1 MAKKAEKAAKKRA
14 QQQATTERPPP
25 PAEEAIEQAKDPFE
39 WVKARRRPLTV
50 AAVVLA
56 VVAGGIWLT
65 MVTAERKEQAAQAAL
80 EQARNAFDSQ
90 NLPAAASEFQRVS
103 QTYSGTRAATEAL
116 LALNQVRMIN
126 GQNELAIVSLREL
139 LDQGPDPRFGVPAHG
154 LLGAAL
160 ENVNRPGEAAQ
171 AFVDGSQL
179 ADVDY
184 LKAEYLLEAGR
195 AYLAAGEP
203 EQAKEVYERI
213 VTDYSETPSYT
224 EAQVRLGEVLRG
236 DFSDAPTK
244 LRGGQ

>member
-1 MAKKAEKAAKKRA
+1 MATKAEKKSGKKTDTREAA
-14 QQQATTERPPP
+14 PPV
-25 PAEEAIEQAKDPFE
+25 AEAIEQERDPLE
-39 WVKARRRPLTV
+39 WVKARRRPLTIG
-50 AAVVLA
+50 AVVLA
-56 VVAGGIWLT
+56 VLAGGGWLT

-80 EQARNAFDSQ
+80 EQARNVFDAQ

-103 QTYSGTRAATEAL
+103 QTYSGTRAANEAL

-139 LDQGPDPRFGVPAHG
+139 VDQNPDRQFAVPAHG

-171 AFVDGSQL
+171 AFVAGSEL

-184 LKAEYLLEAGR
+184 LKADYLLEAGR
-195 AYLAAGEP
+195 AYVAGREP
-203 EQAKEVYERI
+203 ERAKEVYEKI
-213 VTDYSETPSYT
+213 ISDYSDTPSYS
-224 EAQVRLGEVLRG
+224 EAQVRLGEVLKG
-236 DFSDAPTK
+236 DFSGTPAR

>member
-1 MAKKAEKAAKKRA
+1 MATKAEKKPDMRGTA
-14 QQQATTERPPP
+14 P
-25 PAEEAIEQAKDPFE
+25 PAAEVIEQERDPLE
-39 WVKARRRPLTV
+39 WVKARRRPLTIG
-50 AAVVLA
+50 AVVLA
-56 VVAGGIWLT
+56 VLAGGGWLT

-80 EQARNAFDSQ
+80 EQARNVFDAQ

-139 LDQGPDPRFGVPAHG
+139 VDQNPDRQFAVPAHG

-171 AFVDGSQL
+171 AYVAGSEL
-179 ADVDY
+179 AGVDY
-184 LKAEYLLEAGR
+184 LKADYLLKAGR
-195 AYLAAGEP
+195 AYVAAGEP
-203 EQAKEVYERI
+203 ERAKEVYEKI
-213 VTDYSETPSYT
+213 ITDYSETPSYS
-224 EAQVRLGEVLRG
+224 EAQVRLGEVLKG
-236 DFSDAPTK
+236 DFSATPAK

>member
-1 MAKKAEKAAKKRA
+1 MATKAEKKSGKKTDTRKA
-14 QQQATTERPPP
+14 PPV
-25 PAEEAIEQAKDPFE
+25 EEAIEQERDPLE
-39 WVKARRRPLTV
+39 WVKARRRPLTIG
-50 AAVVLA
+50 AVVLA
-56 VVAGGIWLT
+56 VLAGGGWLT

-80 EQARNAFDSQ
+80 EQARNVFDAQ

-103 QTYSGTRAATEAL
+103 QTYSGTRAANEAL

-139 LDQGPDPRFGVPAHG
+139 VDQNPDPQFAVPAHG

-171 AFVDGSQL
+171 AFVAGSEL

-184 LKAEYLLEAGR
+184 LKADYLLEAGR
-195 AYLAAGEP
+195 AYVAAGEP
-203 EQAKEVYERI
+203 ERATEIYEKI
-213 VTDYSETPSYT
+213 ISDYSETPSYS
-224 EAQVRLGEVLRG
+224 EAQVRLGEVLKG
-236 DFSDAPTK
+236 DFSGTPVK